1 MKAIEHSPYHIIW
14 SQAHRNLAW
23 LGRAV
28 QQGVSRPFLNSWNK
42 EIIKF
47 LSSTYDFT
55 VPAVCTLLT
64 LYQWWSSA
72 TWYAAP
78 SHGDWSNRNCDDTRD
93 SFIRWSPSSSSNVNF
108 HICSLAPRTL
118 PAILQSRFCG
128 TTYIPDDFPSW
139 TRRGEGLILRRLLWC
154 KAWPS
159 KEAWATRAGVMHP
172 FSPGNRLTSTP
183 RVIIYWAKLKILKHL
198 KTREKIQNGFTET
211 LRRQRRV
218 CCRDM
223 YDPYGENTETW
234 LELLEAIPL
243 AGSCLVQISQQ
254 QAVLPRFIVHRPITV
269 WMHSSWARFHWDEHI
284 LLYSSCTWFH
294 WRGMWISFRLCFKPA
309 MIVMY
314 FDGSLD
320 PIDLGLEKEVSHASC
335 RNPEEGIM
343 LSSSF
348 AVASGMVWEFWSMI
362 VWMLC
367 VWFTKWIHSSG
378 VQGILWCPCFCS
390 LTLLCVWLAPC
401 RADSSFLMSWGPC
414 PSLNVKKSGTFSP
427 CLRIVVVHRH
437 RKAEHG
443 VM

>member
-1 MKAIEHSPYHIIW
+1 MESFKFQERKLPHLLFGTENSASNFAVEVLRYNLYSRWFSIMDEAGRRVDIAPAPVMQSMAIEGSVGYKSWSHTSFFPRKSADKHTKSYH
-14 SQAHRNLAW
+14 L
-23 LGRAV
+23 LG
-28 QQGVSRPFLNSWNK
+28 
-42 EIIKF
+42 I
-47 LSSTYDFT
+47 T
-55 VPAVCTLLT
+55 
-64 LYQWWSSA
+64 
-72 TWYAAP
+72 
-78 SHGDWSNRNCDDTRD
+78 
-93 SFIRWSPSSSSNVNF
+93 
-108 HICSLAPRTL
+108 
-118 PAILQSRFCG
+118 
-128 TTYIPDDFPSW
+128 
-139 TRRGEGLILRRLLWC
+139 
-154 KAWPS
+154 
-159 KEAWATRAGVMHP
+159 
-172 FSPGNRLTSTP
+172 
-183 RVIIYWAKLKILKHL
+183 KLKILKHL
-198 KTREKIQNGFTET
+198 KTEKIQNGFTET

-348 AVASGMVWEFWSMI
+348 AVASGMVWEFWSRI